1 MPSIIIRIRQ
11 KGYIRSAGYQA
22 VNWAVTV
29 PVSDPPGDPLL
40 GTQPLSYAPL
50 FVVRNSGGADSL
62 ARVAT
67 LRDLVAIPQ
76 AELKYF
82 DILGP
87 GGDQVLSTAQAG
99 DVLTFPETS
108 GRLSYWLEDTAPY
121 NSNQFT
127 VAQLVNKAAGSGPQI
142 LSSSRLQL
150 PGYSFTDNDVNRWVR
165 LSGFSSPAYNALV
178 QIQSISGNIATIN
191 IPTPTSATGGAWQM
205 PLLEIVTNAG
215 AGLEPRFFPT
225 RETNLQWTLTRGA
238 VLVGSGAYGGTTTRW
253 AGPPSPLAR
262 SIRYTELAPSSEAAN
277 AFFVSV
283 RSGVAVLQTTATKN
297 DTDFTPLLT
306 STYGP

>member
-1 MPSIIIRIRQ
+1 M
-11 KGYIRSAGYQA
+11 
-22 VNWAVTV
+22 NWAVTV
-29 PVSDPPGDPLL
+29 PVSDPPGSPLL
-40 GTQPLSYAPL
+40 GTQPLSYAPI
-50 FVVRNSGGADSL
+50 FVVRNSGGPDAL
-62 ARVAT
+62 ARIAT
-67 LRDLVAIPQ
+67 LKDLVAIPQ

-87 GGDQVLSTAQAG
+87 GGNQVLGTAQAG

-127 VAQLVNKAAGSGPQI
+127 VAQRLNKASGTGPQI
-142 LSSSRLQL
+142 LSNSRLQL
-150 PGYSFTDNDVNRWVR
+150 PGYTFTDGDLNRWVR
-165 LSGFSSPAYNALV
+165 LAGLLTPAYNTFV
-178 QIQSISGNIATIN
+178 QILAISGNTATIN
-191 IPTPTSATGGAWQM
+191 IPTPVNETAGSWEM

-225 RETNLQWTLTRGA
+225 RETNLQWSLTRGA
-238 VLVGSGAYGGTTTRW
+238 VLIGSGAYGGVTTRW
-253 AGPPSPLAR
+253 AGAPSPLAR
-262 SIRYTELAPSSEAAN
+262 SIRYTDLAPSSDAAE
-277 AFFVSV
+277 AFFISV
-283 RSGVAVLQTTATKN
+283 RNGVAVLQSTATKN